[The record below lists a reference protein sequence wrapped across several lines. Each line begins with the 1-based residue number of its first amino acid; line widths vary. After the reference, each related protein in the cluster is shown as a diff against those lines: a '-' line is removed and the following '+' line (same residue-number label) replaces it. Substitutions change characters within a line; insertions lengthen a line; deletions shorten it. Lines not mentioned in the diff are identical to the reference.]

1 MKEIIIKE
9 KSEQTLLHE
18 GSESTYIV
26 QSGANLS
33 LVVFQDDAV
42 SDVHIKV
49 RLTGESAVAK
59 ITGVSIASK
68 EHLRMN
74 TLQSHEAIKTTSDLF
89 VKSVV
94 FGSASYA
101 YGGSIRVEK
110 QAQRTDAYQRN
121 ENLLLS
127 EASRASSKP
136 ALEILANDV
145 RCTHGA
151 TVSSIHP
158 DELWFLESRGIAPEN
173 AKQMIIS
180 GFIHSLF
187 ERVSDTILVTQLEEK
202 IWQTISK
209 LVT

>member
-1 MKEIIIKE
+1 MKEITIKQGTT
-9 KSEQTLLHE
+9 STLLHE
-18 GSESTYIV
+18 DPECTYIIE
-26 QSGANLS
+26 SGATCS
-33 LVVFQDDAV
+33 LVVFQNDTSPV
-42 SDVHIKV
+42 MTIKV
-49 RLTGESAVAK
+49 RLVGESAVAK
-59 ITGVSIASK
+59 ITGVSIPTK
-68 EHLRMN
+68 ENLILR

-94 FGSASYA
+94 FGSSSYA
-101 YGGSIRVEK
+101 YSGSIRVEK

-127 EASRASSKP
+127 EDSLASSKP

-158 DELWFLESRGIAPEN
+158 DELWFLESRGIPPES
-173 AKQMIIS
+173 AKQMVVG

-187 ERVSDTILVTQLEEK
+187 ERVSDTILVSQLEEK
-202 IWQTISK
+202 IWQSIPSF
-209 LVT
+209 VR